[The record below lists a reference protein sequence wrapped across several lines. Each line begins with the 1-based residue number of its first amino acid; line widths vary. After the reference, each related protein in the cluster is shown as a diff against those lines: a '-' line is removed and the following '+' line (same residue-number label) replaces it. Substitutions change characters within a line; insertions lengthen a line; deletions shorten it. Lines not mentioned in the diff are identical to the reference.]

1 MPAPAVAAIFSA
13 VLLGR
18 RSGLPAGFVGRAV
31 AAASGA
37 VFLALPLG
45 LRADLQFSAISMA
58 AAGAFRRL
66 EVDVAGGIDVGVA
79 ACVQVRALEVRV
91 LVRADGHVAANRER
105 SRIDRKST
113 RLNSSH

>member
-66 EVDVAGGIDVGVA
+66 EVDVAGGITLASSPAFRFVPSKFA
-79 ACVQVRALEVRV
+79 SLSALTVMLPPIV
-91 LVRADGHVAANRER
+91 NDP
-105 SRIDRKST
+105 
-113 RLNSSH
+113 

>member
-58 AAGAFRRL
+58 APGAFRRL
-66 EVDVAGGIDVGVA
+66 EVDVAGGIDLGVV
-79 ACVQVRALEVRV
+79 ACVPFRALAFRV
-91 LVRADGHVAANRER
+91 LVRAAGHVPPPR
-105 SRIDRKST
+105 SRP
-113 RLNSSH
+113 RLRPA